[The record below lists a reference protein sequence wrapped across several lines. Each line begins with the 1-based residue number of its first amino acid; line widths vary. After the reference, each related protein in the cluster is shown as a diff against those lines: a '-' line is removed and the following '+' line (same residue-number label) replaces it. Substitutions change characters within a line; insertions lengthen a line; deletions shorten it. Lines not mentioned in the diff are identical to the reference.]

1 MDAGSFRGQGLT
13 HPLTQMVLTSI
24 PPLLDTL
31 LCRPYSPYSALA
43 KFAGAIVE
51 N

>member
-1 MDAGSFRGQGLT
+1 LIRSLSL
-13 HPLTQMVLTSI
+13 PVLT
-24 PPLLDTL
+24 PPLLDTVPS
-31 LCRPYSPYSALA
+31 RPYSPYSALA